1 MSGETATGQDGTGRM
16 QEHNAEPVVESTAE
30 STAGSAAEPA
40 VESAGESAAEPI
52 VESTEDTTAAG
63 AASGTPEPAR
73 RRRPGGRAVLAAAVV
88 LLLLGG
94 LATTGWLLHRRAT
107 EDAARAGALAAGREY
122 ALALTTYDHQD
133 LAGNFD
139 RVAQHSSPAFARQYQ
154 EVSDGLTQL
163 IQQYQATSKGEVLHA
178 GVAESS
184 TDRAV
189 LLLFVDQT
197 ITNTNSPEPRV
208 DRTRMRLT
216 LVHSGDQWFI
226 DDVQLI

>member
-1 MSGETATGQDGTGRM
+1 M
-16 QEHNAEPVVESTAE
+16 
-30 STAGSAAEPA
+30 
-40 VESAGESAAEPI
+40 
-52 VESTEDTTAAG
+52 ESTEDTTAAG

>member
-1 MSGETATGQDGTGRM
+1 MSSESATGRANGDTRPEEDLEPVSG
-16 QEHNAEPVVESTAE
+16 AEPPTAD
-30 STAGSAAEPA
+30 EPA
-40 VESAGESAAEPI
+40 EEIPRGA
-52 VESTEDTTAAG
+52 DTAK
-63 AASGTPEPAR
+63 
-73 RRRPGGRAVLAAAVV
+73 RRRPGGAAIAGTLVV

-94 LATTGWLLHRRAT
+94 LAFTGWRWHQRST
-107 EDAARAGALAAGREY
+107 EDAARAEALAAGREY
-122 ALALTTYDHQD
+122 ALSLTTYDHQD

-139 RVAQHSSPAFARQYQ
+139 RVARHSSPAFARQYQ
-154 EVSDGLTQL
+154 EVSAGLTQL

-184 TDRAV
+184 PDRAV
-189 LLLFVDQT
+189 LLLFVDQS

-216 LVHSGDQWFI
+216 LVHPGDQWLI